1 VDASTQQMTN
11 ILITGIHRSGTTLV
25 CRLLSSLEDVVA
37 LQEPMNVLDF
47 ADKDTNEIQA
57 LVEEFIDNSRY
68 KLLQFHKA
76 HTRHI
81 KGTNSDNYFPDETSK
96 TGLRETRAENGFV
109 YFDKHLSNDFL
120 LIIKHNAAFT
130 ALLNRLYPK
139 FRCYAI
145 IRNPLAILASWQ
157 TVDMSVNK
165 GRLPVAEAIDPCFSK
180 TLLTINHT
188 IDRQIFI
195 LNWFFNEYVTLLPSV
210 NIIRY
215 EDIISTKG
223 KCLSVICQQ
232 AINLNESLYSKN
244 KNPLYNNQNLP
255 KLVDKLLNSNGSW
268 LHYYSKE
275 DIEKLAYELLNIN
288 WLPASNAYG
297 QYCVPVA
304 SAHRPVSQCILRSE
318 IHEPETIEFI
328 RENCK
333 DGDVVHAGT
342 FFGDF
347 LPAISSALA
356 PDAKIWAFEPNYEN
370 YYCAKNTIR
379 LNNLQNIEIQ
389 NKGLG
394 EAKAKAQL
402 QIRSRQ
408 GKNLGGG
415 SKITMS
421 KDQKLTVE
429 VGLVSIDQVISS
441 NRKISII
448 QLDVEGYEKQALTGA
463 LNKII
468 RNKPIIIIEDNNG
481 IIESEWFK
489 INIISLGYKLSGK
502 VHNNHIIRY
511 VSV

>member
-1 VDASTQQMTN
+1 MTN

-25 CRLLSSLEDVVA
+25 CQLLSSLEDVVA
-37 LQEPMNVLDF
+37 LQEPMNVLGF

-57 LVEEFIDNSRY
+57 FVEKFIDKTRY
-68 KLLQFHKA
+68 ELLYFHKA
-76 HTRHI
+76 HTRYI

-96 TGLRETRAENGFV
+96 NGLRETREENGFV

-130 ALLNRLYPK
+130 ASLDKLFPR

-165 GRLPVAEAIDPCFSK
+165 GRLPVAEAIDPYFSE

-195 LNWFFNEYVTLLPSV
+195 LNWFFNKYITLLPSV

-215 EDIISTKG
+215 EDVISTKG
-223 KCLSVICQQ
+223 KCLSEICQQ

-268 LHYYSKE
+268 LQYYSKE
-275 DIEKLAYELLNIN
+275 DIEILAHELLNIN

-304 SAHRPVSQCILRSE
+304 SAHRPVSQCILRSN
-318 IHEPETIEFI
+318 IHEPEKIEYI

-379 LNNLQNIEIQ
+379 LNNLQNIEFQ
-389 NKGLG
+389 NAGLG
-394 EAKAKAQL
+394 ETNSEANL
-402 QIRSRQ
+402 LIRTPN

-415 SKITMS
+415 SKITS
-421 KDQKLTVE
+421 SYEPELTIV
-429 VGLVSIDQVISS
+429 VRIVSIDQVIPSD
-441 NRKISII
+441 RKISII
-448 QLDVEGYEKQALTGA
+448 HLDVEGYEKQALSGA
-463 LNKII
+463 LQTIQL
-468 RNKPIIIIEDNNG
+468 NKPIIIMEDNND
-481 IIESEWFK
+481 IIETEWFNN
-489 INIISLGYKLSGK
+489 NILSLGYKIIGK
-502 VHNNHIIRY
+502 VNNNHIIRFN
-511 VSV
+511 SK